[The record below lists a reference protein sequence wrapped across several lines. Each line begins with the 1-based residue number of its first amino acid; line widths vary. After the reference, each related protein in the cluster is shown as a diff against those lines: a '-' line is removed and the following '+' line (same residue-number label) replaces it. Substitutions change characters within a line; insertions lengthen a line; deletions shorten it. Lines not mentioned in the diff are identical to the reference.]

1 MRSEKEKRTFLEWD
15 HLIRI
20 IDRKGMCVMWI
31 ILILFRKEFSD
42 VKKECIK
49 FTNFNIKVCRL

>member
-1 MRSEKEKRTFLEWD
+1 MRSEKEKRTFLEWN

-20 IDRKGMCVMWI
+20 IARKGVCVMWI
-31 ILILFRKEFSD
+31 ILIFFRREFSG

-49 FTNFNIKVCRL
+49 FTNFNIKVCQL

>member
-1 MRSEKEKRTFLEWD
+1 MRSEEEKRTFLEWD

-49 FTNFNIKVCRL
+49 STNFNIKVCRL